1 MTGRADIRHD
11 DPTRFAIVATAILLS
26 LAAAITPLAAA
37 AQRPGAADT
46 VVIGYLTQEE
56 EPPIPLSFLDPIL
69 TDEGLQGARLA
80 LSDNKS
86 TGRFLGQDFTL
97 REVVVPIDGDPAA
110 GFREL
115 TAEGVNLIVAD
126 LPADDLLTVADLDE
140 AADMLLLNARPRDD
154 RLRNADCRANVLH
167 TIPSRAMLADGL
179 AQYLVVKRWTRWF
192 LVVGRHQPDRLFA
205 DAMRR
210 AAQRYRAEIVEEKDW
225 TFEAGNARVDTGHVT
240 LQRTVPAFSRAAD
253 HDVVIVADEMNE
265 FGEYFSHRTF
275 LPRPVAG
282 TQGLVPT
289 AWSRVFEQWGG
300 TQLHSRFQRQAG
312 RWMTERDYSAWMAV
326 RAIGEAATRAGS
338 VEPGVIANYIRGP
351 DFELAAFKGQGLTFR
366 EWDGQLRQPVPL
378 TGPRI
383 LVSVSPQ
390 EGFLHPFSELDTLG
404 HDRPESDCRK

>member
-1 MTGRADIRHD
+1 MTSRAG
-11 DPTRFAIVATAILLS
+11 TRREILSRAGIMAMTAITS
-26 LAAAITPLAAA
+26 LATILAPLAAT
-37 AQRPGAADT
+37 AQRTGADET
-46 VVIGYLTQEE
+46 VVIGFLTREE
-56 EPPIPLSFLDPIL
+56 EPLIPLSFLDPVL

-80 LSDNKS
+80 LSDNRS
-86 TGRFLGQDFTL
+86 TGRFTGQEFAL
-97 REVVVPIDGDPAA
+97 REAVIPIGDDAAA
-110 GFREL
+110 GFRDL
-115 TAEGVNLIVAD
+115 TAEGARFIVAD
-126 LPADDLLTVADLDE
+126 LPADDLLAVADLPE
-140 AADMLLLNARPRDD
+140 AGALLLINARARDD
-154 RLRNADCRANVLH
+154 RLRNEDCRANVLH
-167 TIPSRAMLADGL
+167 TIPSRAMLADAL
-179 AQYLVVKRWTRWF
+179 AQYLVVKRWTKWL
-192 LVVGRHQPDRLFA
+192 LVVGRHEPDRLFA
-205 DAMRR
+205 DAIRR

-240 LQRTVPAFSRAAD
+240 LQRTIPTFSRAAD

-265 FGEYFSHRTF
+265 FGEYFGHRTF
-275 LPRPVAG
+275 LPRPIAG

-289 AWSRVFEQWGG
+289 AWNRVFEQWGG

-326 RAIGEAATRAGS
+326 RTIGEAATRAKS
-338 VEPGVIANYIRGP
+338 VEPGVIADYIRGP

-404 HDRPESDCRK
+404 HDRPESGCRR